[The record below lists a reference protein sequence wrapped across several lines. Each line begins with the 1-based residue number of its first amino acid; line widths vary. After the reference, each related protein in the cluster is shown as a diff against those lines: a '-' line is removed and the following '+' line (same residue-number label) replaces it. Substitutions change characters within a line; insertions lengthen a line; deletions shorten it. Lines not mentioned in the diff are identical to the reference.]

1 MNKSNK
7 ITLLTFSLL
16 IIGSMAFSLKDLPLT
31 RRDAMGKIDPII
43 RTPQIDQAFDDAQ
56 MRSQDRRL
64 RQGLRASSPS
74 PVMNNNEVDPS
85 MNGIKGSGLGLA
97 YGL

>member
-43 RTPQIDQAFDDAQ
+43 RTPQID
-56 MRSQDRRL
+56 
-64 RQGLRASSPS
+64 
-74 PVMNNNEVDPS
+74 
-85 MNGIKGSGLGLA
+85 
-97 YGL
+97 